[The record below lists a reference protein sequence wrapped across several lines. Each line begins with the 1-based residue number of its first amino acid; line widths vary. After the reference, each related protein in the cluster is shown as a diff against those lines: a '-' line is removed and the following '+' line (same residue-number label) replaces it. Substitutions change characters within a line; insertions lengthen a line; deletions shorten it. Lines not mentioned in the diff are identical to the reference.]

1 MHTLLKSLCKRI
13 PSKRIN
19 FVIRMPFLLQ
29 VAPEAPQT
37 TIQIRLDDGS
47 RLVATLNHAHTVA
60 DLRRYVTTARPHL
73 SEFTLRTSYPPKELT
88 DDAATLESAGL
99 LNAALLLRRK

>member
-1 MHTLLKSLCKRI
+1 MT
-13 PSKRIN
+13 SKIQVYPKQPYQFCN
-19 FVIRMPFLLQ
+19 EDAILLQ
-29 VAPEAPQT
+29 VAADAPQT

-73 SEFTLRTSYPPKELT
+73 SDFTLRTSYPPKELT
-88 DDAATLESAGL
+88 DNAATLESAGL